1 MLKKGTIYIY
11 NSKKSCLDNPEKPIR
26 FFNLNVSKITRNGH
40 YLYLQDPFSKYTLW
54 NIHEE
59 DASTLEDYANYN
71 KTNLNVQKIFPKK
84 FIDLNSRIDEK
95 LEWEKSKG

>member
-1 MLKKGTIYIY
+1 
-11 NSKKSCLDNPEKPIR
+11 
-26 FFNLNVSKITRNGH
+26 
-40 YLYLQDPFSKYTLW
+40 
-54 NIHEE
+54 
-59 DASTLEDYANYN
+59 LEDYANYN